1 MPYFLLK
8 IFWWFEDI
16 TSLFKNVIFM
26 WMYKRHLK
34 KRIEKNNFGR
44 RPEY

>member
-1 MPYFLLK
+1 MIQKIKLNLK
-8 IFWWFEDI
+8 H
-16 TSLFKNVIFM
+16 FKNI
-26 WMYKRHLK
+26 YLIHQYGKHLQ

>member
-1 MPYFLLK
+1 MRIYK
-8 IFWWFEDI
+8 IKSI
-16 TSLFKNVIFM
+16 LRNIKN
-26 WMYKRHLK
+26 MYLIYHYGKHLQ